1 MAAFSEIIAENFFS
15 EVELTWETAGPKH
28 IRAHFPVDQISVLV
42 FFEERE
48 SPGIWYVSF
57 EVAAARPEDTLYL
70 SWHIF
75 NGVFQAAEEFA
86 SVRQPDS
93 VILVAKRDK
102 LASIYETYLR
112 REAARLQD
120 IGYALM
126 SVDKVDS
133 FTEFVL
139 RRFKASRWKDREGG
153 L

>member
-1 MAAFSEIIAENFFS
+1 
-15 EVELTWETAGPKH
+15 
-28 IRAHFPVDQISVLV
+28 
-42 FFEERE
+42 
-48 SPGIWYVSF
+48 
-57 EVAAARPEDTLYL
+57 L

>member
-1 MAAFSEIIAENFFS
+1 MAAFSDVIAENFFS
-15 EVELTWETAGPKH
+15 ETELIWETASPKQA
-28 IRAHFPVDQISVLV
+28 RARFSIDDVSVFVHFEQ
-42 FFEERE
+42 RE
-48 SPGIWYVSF
+48 TPGAWYVSF
-57 EVAAARPEDTLYL
+57 DVDAAKPEDTLYL

-93 VILVAKRDK
+93 LILVAKRDK

-112 REAARLQD
+112 REAARLQEL
-120 IGYALM
+120 GYVLT

-139 RRFKASRWKDREGG
+139 RRFKPSAWKRS
-153 L
+153 